1 MSDSEFSNPTVPFI
15 ETWAFRISL
24 SQGAVATPA
33 LRLTPLVIRQRAIN
47 HLLRESSDATS
58 SDHTAD
64 AIRQE
69 VYDLV
74 NNNLS
79 SPDYHFFIAD
89 YLECPGS
96 WEITF
101 LVVGAFYGGVCGY
114 GSFRKGL
121 DYVYSDLKA
130 TFGAVSGIVARVH
143 KQHRDRHA
151 LSRKIEP
158 TLD

>member
-1 MSDSEFSNPTVPFI
+1 MGSGGI
-15 ETWAFRISL
+15 ARIWL
-24 SQGAVATPA
+24 GRRACGGWRHWHVAQHHSQGIGGTGGA
-33 LRLTPLVIRQRAIN
+33 R
-47 HLLRESSDATS
+47 REPRGAGGATS

-89 YLECPGS
+89 YQECPGS